1 MPIFALYL
9 HLDIFPVLFES
20 AFFRSPFE
28 SGPLLPPGPFGE
40 LRLEEEG
47 RGESGRE
54 TCPRRH
60 NHTTQPTQ
68 PHAQPTLYKKKL
80 HNPLYRKYPTHPT
93 QPTQL
98 NYATQN
104 ATKRNPHNRNPQQRQ
119 TKKNTNPQAHHT
131 IRKNTT
137 QTKKN
142 DQQEEDTTHNPEP
155 KTYKAKAPKES
166 QYKPV

>member
-28 SGPLLPPGPFGE
+28 SDPLLPPPGPFGE

-47 RGESGRE
+47 RGESGRK

-68 PHAQPTLYKKKL
+68 PHAQPTLYKK
-80 HNPLYRKYPTHPT
+80 TT
-93 QPTQL
+93 QPTLPQIS
-98 NYATQN
+98 YTSYTTHT
-104 ATKRNPHNRNPQQRQ
+104 TKLRNPKCNQEKP
-119 TKKNTNPQAHHT
+119 
-131 IRKNTT
+131 T
-137 QTKKN
+137 Q
-142 DQQEEDTTHNPEP
+142 
-155 KTYKAKAPKES
+155 
-166 QYKPV
+166 

>member
-1 MPIFALYL
+1 MPFFCALFAPGHFYS
-9 HLDIFPVLFES
+9 PFES
-20 AFFRSPFE
+20 AIFRSPFE

-68 PHAQPTLYKKKL
+68 PHAQPTHTLQKTTQPRTSYTNHITTNIL
-80 HNPLYRKYPTHPT
+80 HNPHQKAK
-93 QPTQL
+93 L

-104 ATKRNPHNRNPQQRQ
+104 ATKRNPLNRNPQQQQ
-119 TKKNTNPQAHHT
+119 TKTNNNPQAHRT
-131 IRKNTT
+131 IH
-137 QTKKN
+137 KK
-142 DQQEEDTTHNPEP
+142 HN
-155 KTYKAKAPKES
+155 
-166 QYKPV
+166 